1 MLLTVLVVIS
11 LILGVRVLLSF
22 ILVCVESHNKKENK
36 TFDELKYK
44 DHKEDIVNAID
55 VFYQDGKKVDGLLK
69 NKKLLFRKAQ
79 LTNLL
84 TERKA
89 LSDTSI
95 NLVISL
101 SCTVASCVLEGKSIE
116 DIIENGNLK
125 AWLEGIVIG
134 MVIVGALLYVII
146 QKGMEDVETE
156 AYRYELEYITRA
168 VESHIGTSLVAERKS
183 GSKVASTTT
192 LPRTSV
198 NSY

>member
-1 MLLTVLVVIS
+1 MLSTVLIVIS

-55 VFYQDGKKVDGLLK
+55 MFYHDGKKVDGLLK
-69 NKKLLFRKAQ
+69 NKKLLYRKAQ

-89 LSDTSI
+89 LSDTSL

-101 SCTVASCVLEGKSIE
+101 SCTVASCVLEGKGIE
-116 DIIENGNLK
+116 DIIENGNLE
-125 AWLEGIVIG
+125 WGIGIG
-134 MVIVGALLYVII
+134 IVIVGAILYRLI

-156 AYRYELEYITRA
+156 AYRYELEYIARA
-168 VESHIGTSLVAERKS
+168 IESHIDTALADEMKSGNKGTS
-183 GSKVASTTT
+183 TTR

-198 NSY
+198 NAY

>member
-1 MLLTVLVVIS
+1 MLSTVLVVIS
-11 LILGVRVLLSF
+11 LILLVRVLLSF
-22 ILVCVESHNKKENK
+22 ILVFVEAHNKKENK

-69 NKKLLFRKAQ
+69 NKKLLYRKAQ

-101 SCTVASCVLEGKSIE
+101 SCTVASCVLEGRK
-116 DIIENGNLK
+116 DIKKIIGDGNFIG
-125 AWLEGIVIG
+125 WGIGI
-134 MVIVGALLYVII
+134 VIVGALLYVIKRRRRDA
-146 QKGMEDVETE
+146 QPS
-156 AYRYELEYITRA
+156 ELRDTYPDA
-168 VESHIGTSLVAERKS
+168 CFG
-183 GSKVASTTT
+183 
-192 LPRTSV
+192 
-198 NSY
+198 

>member
-1 MLLTVLVVIS
+1 MLSTVLVVIS
-11 LILGVRVLLSF
+11 LILGVKVLLSF
-22 ILVCVESHNKKENK
+22 ILVRVEAHNKKENK

-69 NKKLLFRKAQ
+69 NKKLLYRKAQ

-116 DIIENGNLK
+116 EIIENGNLK
-125 AWLEGIVIG
+125 GWEIGIAL
-134 MVIVGALLYVII
+134 VGAILYRLI

-156 AYRYELEYITRA
+156 AYRYELQYISRT
-168 VESHIGTSLVAERKS
+168 VESHIGTSLVVEGKS